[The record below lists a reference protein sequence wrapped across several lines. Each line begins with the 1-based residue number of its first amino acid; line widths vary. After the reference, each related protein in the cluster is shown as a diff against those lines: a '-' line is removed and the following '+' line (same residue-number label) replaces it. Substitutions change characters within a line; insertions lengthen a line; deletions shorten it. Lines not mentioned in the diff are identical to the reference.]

1 MPITPRATYRLQI
14 HAGFDLD
21 RAAAVTDY
29 LAELGVSHVYT
40 SPLLQA
46 VPGSSHGYDGIDP
59 TRIDAE
65 RGGEEGYARFSDALA
80 RQPGLGHVLDIV
92 PNHLATYTGRD
103 PASGDLYDRW
113 WWDLLRHGRRSPY
126 ARFFDVEWEPEPA
139 DADAV
144 PGDREPLDLTGRVL
158 VPVLGRSLAEAVEEG
173 EIVLGRIDGEP
184 VVRYF
189 EHTFP
194 LDTSRLGPEDR
205 AAVDAASEGAGD
217 PLPPDRLLA
226 ALERQRY
233 RLAHWRRARG
243 ELNYRR
249 FFDISD
255 LAGVRQEDPEV
266 FRATHERVLRMV
278 ESGRLDGL
286 RVDHPDGLRDPR
298 EYLDRLASAAP
309 GAWIVVEKIL
319 EPGEDL
325 RGDWPVAGT
334 TGYDFGAMA
343 GGLFVDPEAEPVLD
357 ALWREIAEEP
367 RTWEEE
373 VRVRKLRAMERV
385 LPAEL
390 SRLDAL
396 FRQYLLDA
404 GAIDAEDASASA
416 AAGEALRELLAA
428 FPIYRTYVR
437 PGGWLAGDESPE
449 VAPED
454 ERVVAE
460 ALAKARE
467 AGAGGDLLDQL
478 GEALL
483 LRDSIPPPA
492 RAAAAQLAARFQQ
505 TSGPVM
511 AKGVEDTAF
520 YTWLRF
526 VALNEVGDS
535 PGRFGVSPD
544 ALHAFFRERAERWPA
559 AQNAVST
566 HDSKRSADVRAG
578 LWPLTEVPE
587 RWAEAVRR
595 WRERN
600 RRHRT
605 PRPNGPAW
613 PDGPAS
619 DAPIE
624 YLLYQTLAGAW
635 PLPVERAREYLEK
648 AAREAK
654 VHTSWTRPD
663 AEYEA
668 ALGRFVERVLGDRGF
683 VDDLEAFL
691 APLADARTIGSLALS
706 ALHLTAPGVP
716 DLYQG
721 DELRNLALVDPDN
734 RRPVDF
740 DLRRRLLRRLAE
752 EPAPERV
759 IADGDEGLPKLWL
772 IRQAL
777 ALRRRR
783 AAAFVPGSA
792 YEPLPVSGTG
802 SAHVFA
808 YARRG
813 GDGSAAVV
821 AVPRLPVRLGLRLAP
836 EASAQSPWG
845 DTSLPLPEGAWRNVL
860 TGEAIEGGAERPLAR
875 LLARFPV
882 ALLERVGACGEAV

>member
-1 MPITPRATYRLQI
+1 MSVSSTPRATYRLQI

-21 RAAAVTDY
+21 RAAAVSDY

-46 VPGSSHGYDGIDP
+46 VPGSTHGYDGIDP

-65 RGGEEGYARFSDALA
+65 RGGEEGYERFSDALA
-80 RQPGLGHVLDIV
+80 RRGLGHVLDIV

-103 PASGDLYDRW
+103 PEGGDLYNRW
-113 WWDLLRHGRRSPY
+113 WWDLLRNGRRSPY
-126 ARFFDVEWEPEPA
+126 ARYFDVEWEPEPA

-144 PGDREPLDLTGRVL
+144 PGNREPLDLTGRVL
-158 VPVLGRSLAEAVEEG
+158 VPVLGRPLAEAVETG
-173 EIVLGRIDGEP
+173 EIALGRIGAEP

-189 EHTFP
+189 EHAFP
-194 LDTSRLGPEDR
+194 LDASRLAAEDR
-205 AAVDAASEGAGD
+205 AAVEAASRDGAD

-226 ALERQRY
+226 VLERQRY
-233 RLAHWRRARG
+233 RLSHWRRARG

-255 LAGVRQEDPEV
+255 LAGVRQEDPEA
-266 FRATHERVLRMV
+266 FRATHERLLRMV
-278 ESGRLDGL
+278 EAGRLDGL

-298 EYLDRLASAAP
+298 EYLDRLAAAAS

-319 EPGEDL
+319 EPGEAL
-325 RGDWPVAGT
+325 RGEWPVAGT

-343 GGLFVDPEAEPVLD
+343 AGLFVDPEAEPVLD
-357 ALWREIAEEP
+357 ALWREVAEEP
-367 RTWEEE
+367 RGWDEE
-373 VRVRKLRAMERV
+373 VRVRKLRAMARV

-390 SRLDAL
+390 ARLDGL

-404 GAIDAEDASASA
+404 GAIDGEDDTASA
-416 AAGEALRELLAA
+416 AAGEALRELLAG
-428 FPIYRTYVR
+428 FPVYRTYVR
-437 PGGWLAGDESPE
+437 PTGWIEDDGPAEVSSDDEH
-449 VAPED
+449 A
-454 ERVVAE
+454 VAE
-460 ALAKARE
+460 AVAKARQ
-467 AGAGGDLLDQL
+467 AGAPDDLLDRL
-478 GEALL
+478 AEALL
-483 LRDSIPPPA
+483 LRDSIPQEA
-492 RAAAAQLAARFQQ
+492 RPAAAELAARFQQ

-535 PGRFGVSPD
+535 PGRFGVSPED
-544 ALHAFFRERAERWPA
+544 LHAFFREGAERWPA

-578 LWPLTEVPE
+578 LWPLTEVPT

-595 WRERN
+595 WRERS
-600 RRHRT
+600 RRHRD
-605 PRPNGPAW
+605 PG
-613 PDGPAS
+613 PDG
-619 DAPIE
+619 PIE

-635 PLPVERAREYLEK
+635 PLPVERVREYLQK

-668 ALGRFVERVLGDRGF
+668 ALGRFVEGVLADAGF
-683 VDDLEAFL
+683 VEELEAFL
-691 APLADARTIGSLALS
+691 APLSDARAIGSLALT

-721 DELRNLALVDPDN
+721 DELWNRALVDPDN

-740 DLRRRLLRRLAE
+740 DLRRRLLAWLGE
-752 EPAPERV
+752 EPGPERV
-759 IADGDEGLPKLWL
+759 LGRSDEGLPKLWL

-783 AAAFVPGSA
+783 PEAFAPGSA
-792 YEPLPVSGTG
+792 YAPIAATG
-802 SAHVFA
+802 EKDLHCFA
-808 YARRG
+808 YVRG
-813 GDGSAAVV
+813 GVGGSAAVV
-821 AVPRLPVRLGLRLAP
+821 VVPRLPVRLGLRLP
-836 EASAQSPWG
+836 SRTNGESPWG
-845 DTSLPLPEGAWRNVL
+845 NTRLPLPEGAWSDVL
-860 TGEAIEGGAERPLAR
+860 TGEAIEGGAAVPLAR

-882 ALLERVGACGEAV
+882 ALLERTDEREEER